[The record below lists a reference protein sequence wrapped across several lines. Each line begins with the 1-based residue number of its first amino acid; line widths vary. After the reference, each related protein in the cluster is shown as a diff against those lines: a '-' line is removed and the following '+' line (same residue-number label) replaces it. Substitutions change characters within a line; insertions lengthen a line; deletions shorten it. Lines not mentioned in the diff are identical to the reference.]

1 MSDQRAAAVFTDPP
15 YNVPIYGHACRRRNS
30 PHRVSQKPTCG
41 NFHHIGN
48 EKRAYG
54 KRRNAGSKVLRKV
67 NSLWPN
73 PRLLIALHS
82 PNSLLETGLRMCPR
96 EKEPGQ
102 WLPSRQQSVLC
113 SPVCLGI
120 IAKYGHV
127 SRISGEIGADF
138 LCSPDC
144 VAERAGFE
152 PSVQFCRAKPRYIRK
167 LQIAKPYQ
175 RISSKTRHQIFA
187 ISPVSIRRP
196 FGHERRT
203 PGDSVAKS
211 GHCARPHAA
220 RLGSHVTACLAC
232 SHKTESFSGGRNY
245 LRRDF

>member
-1 MSDQRAAAVFTDPP
+1 
-15 YNVPIYGHACRRRNS
+15 VPSGEKAGRSPLCRRAVR
-30 PHRVSQKPTCG
+30 
-41 NFHHIGN
+41 
-48 EKRAYG
+48 
-54 KRRNAGSKVLRKV
+54 
-67 NSLWPN
+67 SLWSDLPLN
-73 PRLLIALHS
+73 NREIRALFAYFGA
-82 PNSLLETGLRMCPR
+82 ERV
-96 EKEPGQ
+96 KI
-102 WLPSRQQSVLC
+102 LC
-113 SPVCLGI
+113 S
-120 IAKYGHV
+120 
-127 SRISGEIGADF
+127 S
-138 LCSPDC
+138 DC

-203 PGDSVAKS
+203 PGDSVAKRVALR
-211 GHCARPHAA
+211 GPQAA

-245 LRRDF
+245 LRRGFLIVFDFYARALGPLWLHFPQADFSTA